1 MSKKTLTTTTFG
13 FTLIELM
20 ITVAIIGILS
30 AIAYPSYNEY
40 LKKSDRRAAQA
51 FMYDVAS
58 KEKQYLL
65 DARSYAADLTTLK
78 MAAPTDVAKNYD
90 ITIADVTNTTFTVT
104 ATPKST
110 GRLAGEANLTLDQ
123 TGAKAPSNLW

>member
-1 MSKKTLTTTTFG
+1 MSKKTLTKTTFG

-58 KEKQYLL
+58 KEKLYLL

>member
-1 MSKKTLTTTTFG
+1 MSKKTLTKTTFG

>member
-1 MSKKTLTTTTFG
+1 MSKKTLTKTTFG

-123 TGAKAPSNLW
+123 TGA

>member
-1 MSKKTLTTTTFG
+1 MSKKTLTKTTFG

-65 DARSYAADLTTLK
+65 DARSYAAGLTTLK